1 MAQVGSCAQRALCE
15 GEERAARCAVHSLK
29 TTKIHVDREQLLCTL
44 MRTGFA
50 DTRKQAVARFVAGGF
65 TGPVREFGAVTAVL
79 IGNAPAV
86 TSHVWLEPLG
96 FLC

>member
-44 MRTGFA
+44 M
-50 DTRKQAVARFVAGGF
+50 
-65 TGPVREFGAVTAVL
+65 
-79 IGNAPAV
+79 
-86 TSHVWLEPLG
+86 
-96 FLC
+96 LC